1 MGNIRT
7 KDIKDAS
14 FDLYKSDPSKFG
26 DFDKNKK
33 AINEMKLGANKKM
46 RNKIAGYIVRVVG
59 KSKP

>member
-7 KDIKDAS
+7 KDIKDAA

-26 DFDKNKK
+26 DYDKNKK
-33 AINEMKLGANKKM
+33 AINEMKLGANKRM
-46 RNKIAGYIVRVVG
+46 RNKIAGYMVRAVD